1 MIDLNKRILFLDA
14 KSMLVLFI
22 AYYSLKNKTIE
33 DILFSNIFCL
43 ESNLFVLNN
52 ATKSKQ
58 KDSINTNLAYGGFTS
73 F

>member
-33 DILFSNIFCL
+33 DIFFSNIF
-43 ESNLFVLNN
+43 VLRVELIRSQQRHKIK
-52 ATKSKQ
+52 AKRLHQ
-58 KDSINTNLAYGGFTS
+58 H
-73 F
+73 